1 MLPPAAY
8 AYDFVM
14 AHSTPEDDPELV
26 TGLYCYAELVIQ
38 QVRPSTALSRG
49 TNISTAAKELQ
60 AIQKKTK
67 NKQQDNLKSCSFCRL
82 YGSVV
87 AADIHNRHRLLM
99 LLSV

>member
-38 QVRPSTALSRG
+38 QVRPSTALGGTLYHTQQPEPRG
-49 TNISTAAKELQ
+49 AAGCL
-60 AIQKKTK
+60 AH
-67 NKQQDNLKSCSFCRL
+67 NK
-82 YGSVV
+82 
-87 AADIHNRHRLLM
+87 IT
-99 LLSV
+99 